1 MTALAATAR
10 PNYDVEAIRA
20 DFPILHQQINGHDL
34 VFLDTAASA
43 QKPRQVI
50 QAMVDVMEN
59 DYANVHRGVYALSQ
73 RATDKFEAARTK
85 AAQFINAP
93 HEDSIIFSRG
103 ATEGINLVAA
113 SYGQRLGPGDEIITT
128 ELEHHS
134 NIVPWQMIA
143 EKQGAKVL
151 FAPMDDTGALDM
163 DAFRALI
170 SSRTKIVAVTHVANT
185 MGSVSPVQ
193 EIARLAH
200 AAGAVILVDGCQA
213 APHMQVDVQA
223 LDVDFYAFSGH
234 KIYGPTGIG
243 ALYGRPEILA
253 EMPPYQGGGE
263 MIETVTKTGST
274 YKEPP
279 HRFEAG
285 TPAIVETVGFG
296 AAIDYIQ
303 SIGLEAIS
311 AHETDVAAYAE
322 QLLRAM
328 PEVEMMGRPGKKTS
342 VLSFNVKGAHA
353 HDVGTILDQMGVAIR
368 AGQHCAQP
376 VMDRFGV
383 HASARASFGMYNTKA
398 EAEALAAAVAKTIE
412 IFG

>member
-1 MTALAATAR
+1 MTALASAAR
-10 PNYDVEAIRA
+10 LNFDVEAIRA

-73 RATDKFEAARTK
+73 RATDKFEAARGK
-85 AAQFINAP
+85 AAKFINAP
-93 HEDSIIFSRG
+93 REDSIIFSRG

-113 SYGQRLGPGDEIITT
+113 SYGERLGSGDEIITT

-134 NIVPWQMIA
+134 NIVPWQIIA
-143 EKQGAKVL
+143 EKKGAKVL
-151 FAPMDDTGALDM
+151 FAPMDDDGSLDM
-163 DAFRALI
+163 EALRSLI
-170 SSRTKIVAVTHVANT
+170 NNRTKIVAVTHVANT
-185 MGSVSPVQ
+185 MGTVLPVQ

-200 AAGAVILVDGCQA
+200 AVGAVILVDGCQA
-213 APHMQVDVQA
+213 APHMPVDVQA
-223 LDVDFYAFSGH
+223 LDVDFYALSGH

-253 EMPPYQGGGE
+253 DMPPYQGGGE
-263 MIETVTKTGST
+263 MIETVEKTGST

-303 SIGLEAIS
+303 SIGLEGIS
-311 AHETDVAAYAE
+311 SHETDVAAHAE
-322 QLLRAM
+322 ALLRAM
-328 PEVEMMGRPGKKTS
+328 PEVEIMGKPGAKTS

-353 HDVGTILDQMGVAIR
+353 HDVGTILDQMGVAVR

-383 HASARASFGMYNTKA
+383 HATARASFGMYNTKA
-398 EAEALAAAVAKTIE
+398 EAEVLVAAVAKTIE

>member
-1 MTALAATAR
+1 MTALASAAR
-10 PNYDVEAIRA
+10 PNFDVETIRA

-73 RATDKFEAARTK
+73 RATDKFEAARGK
-85 AAQFINAP
+85 AAKFINAP

-134 NIVPWQMIA
+134 NIVPWQIIA

-151 FAPMDDTGALDM
+151 FAPMDDNGALDM
-163 DAFRALI
+163 DAFRSLI
-170 SSRTKIVAVTHVANT
+170 SNRTKIVAVTHVANT
-185 MGSVSPVQ
+185 MGTVLPVQ
-193 EIARLAH
+193 EIARLTH
-200 AAGAVILVDGCQA
+200 AVGAVILVDGCQA
-213 APHMQVDVQA
+213 APHMPVDVQA

-253 EMPPYQGGGE
+253 DMPPYQGGGE
-263 MIETVTKTGST
+263 MIETVEKTGST

-285 TPAIVETVGFG
+285 TPAIVEAVGFG

-303 SIGLEAIS
+303 SIGLEGIG
-311 AHETDVAAYAE
+311 AHETDVAAHAE
-322 QLLRAM
+322 ALLRAM
-328 PEVEMMGRPGKKTS
+328 PEVEIMGAPGAKTS

-353 HDVGTILDQMGVAIR
+353 HDVGTILDQMGVAVR

-383 HASARASFGMYNTKA
+383 HATARASFGMYNTKA

>member
-1 MTALAATAR
+1 MTALASTTR
-10 PNYDVEAIRA
+10 PNFDVESIRA

-73 RATDKFEAARTK
+73 RATDKFEAARSK
-85 AAQFINAP
+85 AAKFINAP
-93 HEDSIIFSRG
+93 DEDAVIFSRG

-134 NIVPWQMIA
+134 NIVPWQIIA

-151 FAPMDDTGALDM
+151 FAPMDDNGALDM
-163 DAFRALI
+163 DALRALI
-170 SSRTKIVAVTHVANT
+170 SNRTKIVAVTHVANT
-185 MGSVSPVQ
+185 MGTVLPVQ

-200 AAGAVILVDGCQA
+200 AVGAVILVDGCQA
-213 APHMQVDVQA
+213 APHMHVDVQA

-253 EMPPYQGGGE
+253 DMPPYQGGGE
-263 MIETVTKTGST
+263 MIETVEKTGST

-285 TPAIVETVGFG
+285 TPAIVEAVGFG

-303 SIGLEAIS
+303 SIGLEAIG
-311 AHETDVAAYAE
+311 AHEADVAAHAE
-322 QLLRAM
+322 TLLRAM
-328 PEVEMMGRPGKKTS
+328 PEVEIMGQPGVKTS